1 MPLSLFL
8 VGMTQWAMLVRFI
21 RMSMLI
27 GLTIRSML
35 IGASRHFAV
44 GCKHNRCLFGSTSQ
58 LDHLVDAGQPDQLA
72 LLLCIVAEVSTP

>member
-1 MPLSLFL
+1 
-8 VGMTQWAMLVRFI
+8 
-21 RMSMLI
+21 MLI
-27 GLTIRSML
+27 GV
-35 IGASRHFAV
+35 SRHLAV